1 MSFKKIILF
10 ISALSLVIM
19 LLLNAVSLAIFGNRE
34 YFRKEFEKYNVT
46 DNIDMRMDDIM
57 YVMDELMDYLHGD
70 RDNIENIVTEVN
82 GETRDFFSDRFTWL
96 TAE

>member
-46 DNIDMRMDDIM
+46 DNIDMRMDDT
-57 YVMDELMDYLHGD
+57 
-70 RDNIENIVTEVN
+70 VTEK
-82 GETRDFFSDRFTWL
+82 RFTWL